1 YQLPGKPRIPL
12 NSQAKFK
19 SQLASNASQ
28 LNLSFPTAADLVRKN
43 SSQLRQTKLTVCQK
57 DNKLKYEGF
66 AEPRPKEE
74 FVYVPTPV
82 VAEEPPKKEKAP
94 AGLPSSAMSKPGRD
108 LISLIGRVDFCL
120 KMHKMYPELNAIWNV
135 YGKLIRIIEGK
146 RGERTLL
153 VRNEGSG
160 PILQGIY
167 HDFDGILKS
176 WTPGKCLRYVNSS
189 FYFNLKPFTGCYIHL
204 VGRFIGENRMQTVKI
219 AQVSDIDWDQFMR
232 LENLTTYILM
242 QNNVHK

>member
-1 YQLPGKPRIPL
+1 KPRTPL

-19 SQLASNASQ
+19 RELAGNASQ
-28 LNLSFPTAADLVRKN
+28 FNLSFPTAADLVRKN
-43 SSQLRQTKLTVCQK
+43 GSQLRQTKLTVCQK
-57 DNKLKYEGF
+57 DNKLKYERF
-66 AEPRPKEE
+66 VEQKPRPKEE
-74 FVYVPTPV
+74 FVYVPTPI
-82 VAEEPPKKEKAP
+82 VADKPPKEEKAP
-94 AGLPSSAMSKPGRD
+94 TGLPSSPMSKPGRD
-108 LISLIGRVDFCL
+108 LVSLIGRVDFCL
-120 KMHKMYPELNAIWNV
+120 KMHKTYPELYVIWNV
-135 YGKLIRIIEGK
+135 YGKLLRIIEGK

-176 WTPGKCLRYVNSS
+176 WSPGKWQRYLFS
-189 FYFNLKPFTGCYIHL
+189 GCYIHL
-204 VGRFIGENRMQTVKI
+204 VGHFVGENRLQTFKI
-219 AQVSDIDWDQFMR
+219 AQVSDIDWDQQFMR

>member
-1 YQLPGKPRIPL
+1 IQLPGKPRIPL

-19 SQLASNASQ
+19 TELASNVSQ
-28 LNLSFPTAADLVRKN
+28 FNLSFPTAADLVRKN
-43 SSQLRQTKLTVCQK
+43 GSQLRQTKLTVCQK

-66 AEPRPKEE
+66 VEQKPRPKQE
-74 FVYVPTPV
+74 FVYIPTPIKP
-82 VAEEPPKKEKAP
+82 EKPPKQEKAP
-94 AGLPSSAMSKPGRD
+94 IGLPSSPMSKPGRD
-108 LISLIGRVDFCL
+108 LVNLIGRVDFCL

-135 YGKLIRIIEGK
+135 YGKLLRIIEGK

-167 HDFDGILKS
+167 HDFDGTLNS
-176 WTPGKCLRYVNSS
+176 WNPG
-189 FYFNLKPFTGCYIHL
+189 GYIHV
-204 VGRFIGENRMQTVKI
+204 VGHFIGENRMQTFKI
-219 AQVSDIDWDQFMR
+219 AQVSDIDWDQQFMR